1 MADIEL
7 DFLNR
12 ESAASSSFKAPPFI
26 PRRTCKDLG
35 TEKITGERY
44 FSPTFMQLEWE
55 KVWKK
60 TWHFVMKASELD
72 QPGAFYTHCLLYTS
86 PSPRD

>member
-35 TEKITGERY
+35 TEKITGER
-44 FSPTFMQLEWE
+44 
-55 KVWKK
+55 
-60 TWHFVMKASELD
+60 
-72 QPGAFYTHCLLYTS
+72 
-86 PSPRD
+86 